1 MGSEKRCQSSRS
13 TVQCS
18 AKSLPNLA
26 DKSKLIIIKKRKE
39 TNAQTEA
46 EFRMCSSK
54 GLL

>member
-26 DKSKLIIIKKRKE
+26 DKSKLIIIIIKKRNKCP
-39 TNAQTEA
+39 NGG
-46 EFRMCSSK
+46 RISDV
-54 GLL
+54 L